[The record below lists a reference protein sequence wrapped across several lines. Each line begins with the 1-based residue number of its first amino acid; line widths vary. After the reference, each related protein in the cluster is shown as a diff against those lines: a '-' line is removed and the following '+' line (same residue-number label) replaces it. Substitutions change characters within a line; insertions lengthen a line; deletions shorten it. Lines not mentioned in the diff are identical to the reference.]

1 MLADMMSA
9 SANRMTYERARQ
21 LLLAA
26 GLLVLLVTAGVMYLR
41 RVETVEV
48 LGTLLFIPVFIALV
62 FWNLKGGLIAG
73 ALAALGY
80 VALRYP
86 AIDAVGADRFFGL
99 IASRSFAYLAF
110 GGIGG
115 WANSQLAGSLTKL
128 ELYDQIDDHTGLYNA
143 RFFVQDTELELSRS
157 RRYQTIFSVVMVD
170 FPSAGMLSLS
180 RRQRAGIRKEL
191 GRMLKEAVRTVD
203 RPVHGFD
210 GNQHRFGV
218 VLPET
223 GREGARI
230 FVDRLAERIE
240 RFLTERNV
248 KLNEG
253 DVNRT
258 AVTFPDDGDDAIEQ
272 LRNEFRAIDRF
283 EHPADH
289 TEPTTPPPAA

>member
-1 MLADMMSA
+1 MMSA
-9 SANRMTYERARQ
+9 GAGRMTYERARQ

-26 GLLVLLVTAGVMYLR
+26 GLLVLLVTAGVMFLR

-48 LGTLLFIPVFIALV
+48 VGTLLFIPVFIAMV

-73 ALAALGY
+73 ALAALAY

-86 AIDAVGADRFFGL
+86 AIEAVGADRFIGL
-99 IASRSFAYLAF
+99 IASRALAFLAF

-128 ELYDQIDDHTGLYNA
+128 ELYDQIDDQTGLFNA

-157 RRYQTIFSVVMVD
+157 KRYQTIFSVVMVD
-170 FPSAGMLSLS
+170 FPASGMEDLS
-180 RRQRAGIRKEL
+180 RRQRTAVHREL

-210 GNQHRFGV
+210 GQRHRFGV

-223 GREGARI
+223 GREGAGI
-230 FVDRLAERIE
+230 FVDRLADRIE
-240 RFLTERNV
+240 RFLSERKV
-248 KLNEG
+248 RLSEG
-253 DVNRT
+253 DVTRT
-258 AVTFPDDGDDAIEQ
+258 AVTYPDDGDGAIDQ
-272 LRNEFRAIDRF
+272 LRDEFRAIDSY
-283 EHPADH
+283 EHPSEAPVS
-289 TEPTTPPPAA
+289 EG